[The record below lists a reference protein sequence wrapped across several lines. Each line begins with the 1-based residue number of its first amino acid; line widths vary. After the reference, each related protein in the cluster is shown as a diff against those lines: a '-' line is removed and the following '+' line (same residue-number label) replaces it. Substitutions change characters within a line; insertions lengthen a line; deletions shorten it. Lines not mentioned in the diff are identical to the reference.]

1 MQMPLGYASIPAP
14 SLLEFHICR
23 HFTKSLIWIEMQMPL
38 GHILRINLQDLIGTS
53 IVLLYQL
60 SPAFPFWQC
69 LIGKAKHPVRSHNR
83 MIKVQRFESPVKMQ
97 KHISF
102 SHLRQAFHIL
112 R

>member
-53 IVLLYQL
+53 IIFAVLPKGIYCALKRKTNMKGL
-60 SPAFPFWQC
+60 
-69 LIGKAKHPVRSHNR
+69 LNETLG
-83 MIKVQRFESPVKMQ
+83 IKNQNKESIVT
-97 KHISF
+97 ST
-102 SHLRQAFHIL
+102 
-112 R
+112 

>member
-53 IVLLYQL
+53 ILLYE
-60 SPAFPFWQC
+60 AFISDIYLQSIFAL
-69 LIGKAKHPVRSHNR
+69 LIH
-83 MIKVQRFESPVKMQ
+83 VQFRKLLTNIYKDVK
-97 KHISF
+97 I
-102 SHLRQAFHIL
+102 
-112 R
+112 